1 MEPQVTICC
10 GKKNTRCNCLSK
22 ILYIFIALFI
32 FLIGIIIGALTTI
45 VTTIGAVYFYAL
57 ATVFGI
63 LAIISFVYILCSCK
77 Y

>member
-10 GKKNTRCNCLSK
+10 GKKSGRCCCLLK
-22 ILYIFIALFI
+22 ILYILIALFI
-32 FLIGIIIGALTTI
+32 FIIGIIIGALTTI

-63 LAIISFVYILCSCK
+63 LAILAGIYALCICRN
-77 Y
+77 

>member
-10 GKKNTRCNCLSK
+10 GKKNTRCSCLSK

-32 FLIGIIIGALTTI
+32 FLIGIIIGALTSI
-45 VTTIGAVYFYAL
+45 VASIGAVYFYAL

-63 LAIISFVYILCSCK
+63 LAIVGFIYILCSCRS
-77 Y
+77 